1 MDSLLGH
8 LKKITCLASTHFN
21 FSRSGGRGFFFF
33 GFFLLFFFVKCNT
46 KFCEM
51 QEIQYITTVK
61 THFNSFKIRSCF
73 LIPFMFLIKQKITVW
88 RSRANTLAANRHIL
102 GRKLCVNVLHSSQ
115 KNKIT
120 IFSSKT
126 VFFIDSFCTKLGRI

>member
-1 MDSLLGH
+1 
-8 LKKITCLASTHFN
+8 
-21 FSRSGGRGFFFF
+21 
-33 GFFLLFFFVKCNT
+33 
-46 KFCEM
+46 M

-61 THFNSFKIRSCF
+61 TRFNSFKIRSCF
-73 LIPFMFLIKQKITVW
+73 LIPFMFLTKQKITVW

-115 KNKIT
+115 KNKIA

-126 VFFIDSFCTKLGRI
+126 VFFIESFCTKLGRIFKKK